1 MFTIV
6 EGLWLAVQERSVLI
20 VILSLVAILAVT
32 FIKNKNKEN
41 GDDIMSCKLRKIINT
56 SLDFLFTI
64 SENITESVL
73 LAKALQI

>member
-1 MFTIV
+1 M
-6 EGLWLAVQERSVLI
+6 LLLAVQERSVLI

-56 SLDFLFTI
+56 SLYFLFTI
-64 SENITESVL
+64 SENITESAL
-73 LAKALQI
+73 LAKVLQI

>member
-1 MFTIV
+1 M
-6 EGLWLAVQERSVLI
+6 QERSVLI

-56 SLDFLFTI
+56 SLYFLFTI
-64 SENITESVL
+64 SENITESAL
-73 LAKALQI
+73 LAKVLQI

>member
-1 MFTIV
+1 M
-6 EGLWLAVQERSVLI
+6 QERSVLI

-64 SENITESVL
+64 SEN
-73 LAKALQI
+73 

>member
-1 MFTIV
+1 M
-6 EGLWLAVQERSVLI
+6 QERSVLI

-56 SLDFLFTI
+56 SLVFLFTI